1 LLIVP
6 QKMPTL
12 NLQRIV
18 SSLMVLLVHLILL
31 SVSAKG
37 FQNHPVSYP
46 SSMARARRDTTQM
59 SNTNNSSDGDGGDW
73 DDDASLPLPT
83 SKPVTTSSQLEDGT
97 FNPFN
102 YQRNNKS
109 SRSSGGGQVD
119 LRSLRMSSLTND
131 LLNNLGNEAMMRE
144 ILEDNRDFLL
154 EPLEVEDS
162 VAVRLMHSL

>member
-1 LLIVP
+1 
-6 QKMPTL
+6 M
-12 NLQRIV
+12 
-18 SSLMVLLVHLILL
+18 
-31 SVSAKG
+31 G
-37 FQNHPVSYP
+37 
-46 SSMARARRDTTQM
+46 MARARRDTTQM

-73 DDDASLPLPT
+73 DDDAALPLPT

-109 SRSSGGGQVD
+109 SRSSTGGQID
-119 LRSLRMSSLTND
+119 LRSLRMSSLAND

-154 EPLEVEDS
+154 EP
-162 VAVRLMHSL
+162 

>member
-1 LLIVP
+1 
-6 QKMPTL
+6 MPTL

-18 SSLMVLLVHLILL
+18 SYLMVLLVHLILL

-37 FQNHPVSYP
+37 FQNHPVPHP
-46 SSMARARRDTTQM
+46 SSMARARCGTTQI
-59 SNTNNSSDGDGGDW
+59 SETNNSSNGDGGDW

-109 SRSSGGGQVD
+109 SRSSTGGQVD